1 MLKTF
6 DVLSR
11 SSTRRVNNQVR
22 TKFWSAWDSRLQDN
36 LNGHTCGCREN
47 RGSRYARESIFYE
60 AYVGTAL
67 SREYATD
74 GALRSQLRV
83 NDERCIYNQ
92 TNSIMGSKVK
102 VIASSYFTTVT
113 ADSLSAFY
121 GKVKEAE
128 KKSRQKA
135 QLISGIVQFVKYEYI
150 DIPDDADDQ
159 EGLASKPSEE

>member
-1 MLKTF
+1 
-6 DVLSR
+6 
-11 SSTRRVNNQVR
+11 
-22 TKFWSAWDSRLQDN
+22 
-36 LNGHTCGCREN
+36 
-47 RGSRYARESIFYE
+47 
-60 AYVGTAL
+60 
-67 SREYATD
+67 
-74 GALRSQLRV
+74 
-83 NDERCIYNQ
+83 
-92 TNSIMGSKVK
+92 MGSKVK

-159 EGLASKPSEE
+159 EGLASNPSEE